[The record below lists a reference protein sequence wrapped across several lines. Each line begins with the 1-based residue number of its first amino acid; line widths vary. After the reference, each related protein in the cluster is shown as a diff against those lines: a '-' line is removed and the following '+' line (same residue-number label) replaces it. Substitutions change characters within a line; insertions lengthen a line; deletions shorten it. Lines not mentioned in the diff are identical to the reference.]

1 MCNFHKNALRRHWY
15 DLSDAEAHKCLL
27 YVCNGCLNHVM
38 PSWLLNTC
46 KTAGNIENVKPVQFC
61 TGYIHLYFVHFLCV

>member
-1 MCNFHKNALRRHWY
+1 MFSGGGGFPPCSSLDQRTCNFHKNALRRHWY

-46 KTAGNIENVKPVQFC
+46 MLKYVKLRE
-61 TGYIHLYFVHFLCV
+61 I